1 MKKENF
7 NKKEIIFTIIV
18 LIISVVIGFVVGKN
32 LFDALN

>member
-32 LFDALN
+32 LFDALH